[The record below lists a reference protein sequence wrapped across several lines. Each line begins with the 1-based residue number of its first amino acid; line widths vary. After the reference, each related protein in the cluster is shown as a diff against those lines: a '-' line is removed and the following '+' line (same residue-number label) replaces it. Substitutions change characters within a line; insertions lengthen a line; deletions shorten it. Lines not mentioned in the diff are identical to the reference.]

1 MYTYRVISE
10 GAGVPEMNDLHA
22 VLVDEPG
29 RIEGGFIVFAER
41 FGMSPAHENAVGKRC
56 RVIRTGEDGQPA
68 GETGG
73 AVRMVEPLQVS
84 LDGGGWQ

>member
-1 MYTYRVISE
+1 MD
-10 GAGVPEMNDLHA
+10 DLHA
-22 VLVDEPG
+22 TYLDEPG
-29 RIEGGFIVFAER
+29 RIEGGFIAFVEG

-56 RVIRTGEDGQPA
+56 RVIRIDEDGQPA

-73 AVRMVEPLQVS
+73 AVRMVEPVQVS